1 MLLREEENII
11 KNGEWNMLINS
22 LLDTDLYSFSV
33 MQIAFNKYPTLTAK
47 YKFKCRNDINLLEIK
62 EPLKK
67 EISGLCKLIF
77 QSSEI
82 EYLKSLGYFKSD
94 FLNYLKEFR
103 LNPTNIA
110 INEVDNNLDITIKGN
125 WVDIIL
131 FEIPI
136 LAIVNEL
143 YFQSIPIDNKICN
156 WGVDRLNDKINLIQ
170 NISDFKFADFGTR
183 RRYSFNWQENV
194 IQELSSR
201 LPNNFVGTSNTF
213 FAMKYGLKP
222 IGTMSHQYLQAFQAI
237 VHPRHSQKEALE
249 VWSQEYDGQL
259 GIALTDVINMDAFLN
274 DFSLKNA
281 KLYDGLRHDSGDPI
295 EWGHKAI
302 DFYKKMGINPKEKT
316 LVFSDGLS
324 VPKALTIHEHFAHTI
339 NVSFGIGT
347 NLTNDVGFV
356 PLNIVI
362 KMVECDGLPV
372 AKISDSPGKSMCK
385 DISYMEYLKNI
396 FKVKE
401 V

>member
-1 MLLREEENII
+1 
-11 KNGEWNMLINS
+11 
-22 LLDTDLYSFSV
+22 
-33 MQIAFNKYPTLTAK
+33 MQIAFNKYPTLTTK

-62 EPLKK
+62 DKLKN

-82 EYLKSLGYFKSD
+82 EYLKSLGYFKSN

-103 LNPTNIA
+103 LNPTNVF
-110 INEVDNNLDITIKGN
+110 INEVDNNLDITIKGT
-125 WVDIIL
+125 WVDTIL

-143 YFQSIPIDNKICN
+143 YFQNIPIDNKICN
-156 WGVDRLNDKINLIQ
+156 WGVERLNDKINLIQ

-183 RRYSFNWQENV
+183 RRYSFDWQENV

-201 LPNNFVGTSNTF
+201 LPNNFIGTSNVYY
-213 FAMKYGLKP
+213 AMKYGIKP

-237 VHPRHSQKEALE
+237 VHPRWSQVEALE
-249 VWSQEYDGQL
+249 VWSQEYNGKL
-259 GIALTDVINMDAFLN
+259 GIALTDVINMDAFLR

-281 KLYDGLRHDSGDPI
+281 ELYDGLRHDSGDPI

-302 DFYKKMGINPKEKT
+302 KFYKRMGINPKKKT

-324 VPKALTIHEHFAHTI
+324 VPKALTIHDHFAHAI

-347 NLTNDVGFV
+347 RLTNDVGYV

-362 KMVECDGLPV
+362 KMVECDNLPV

-385 DISYMEYLKNI
+385 DKAYMEYLQSI
-396 FKVKE
+396 FIVKE